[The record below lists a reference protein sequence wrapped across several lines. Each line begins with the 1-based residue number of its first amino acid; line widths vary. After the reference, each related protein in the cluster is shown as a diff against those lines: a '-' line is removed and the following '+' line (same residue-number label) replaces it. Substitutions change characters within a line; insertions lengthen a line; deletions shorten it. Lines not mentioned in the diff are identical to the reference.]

1 MALFYNNGSPA
12 NSFSPLAAAGTT
24 SFAEVS
30 EPAHST
36 AWYRLGGSNYI
47 SMGLGVMLDTD
58 EPRAGFGGGGS
69 AGTAKAP
76 STSGFL
82 DGTGRPDCWGR
93 QVVLVDSAAVA
104 SAHIPVTKWVG
115 VFTGLIA
122 GQGYGKNWVGD
133 AAWEGD
139 GTPAAATPFHTADTF
154 TANGFTYLGATTA
167 PCVDPLNG
175 GRSYAKPGD
184 IIAVRRQGP
193 AIAWV
198 SDVNATGVGTIIS
211 PAGVNAA
218 VDGTLSNVAAAS
230 AFLAVGV
237 VLVEPTT
244 FNADGTG
251 MGCHIWLK

>member
-12 NSFSPLAAAGTT
+12 NSFSPLTAAGTT

-30 EPAHST
+30 EPAHQT
-36 AWYRLGGSNYI
+36 GWYRLGGANHI
-47 SMGLGVMLDTD
+47 SMGLALMLDTA
-58 EPRAGFGGGGS
+58 EPRAGSGGGGS

-82 DGTGRPDCWGR
+82 DGTGRPDFWGR
-93 QVVLVDSAAVA
+93 QVVVMDSAAVA
-104 SAHIPVTKWVG
+104 SAHIPVTKFAG
-115 VFTGLIA
+115 VFTGLIN
-122 GQGYGKNWVGD
+122 GPGYGFNFVGD
-133 AAWEGD
+133 AAVGSA
-139 GTPAAATPFHTADTF
+139 TTPFGTSDASDRVS
-154 TANGFTYLGATTA
+154 NGFTYLGATSA

-175 GRSYAKPGD
+175 GRSYAKFGD
-184 IIAVRRQGP
+184 ILAVRRQGP

-198 SDVNATGVGTIIS
+198 SDVNATAVGDIIS
-211 PAGVNAA
+211 PAGANAA
-218 VDGTLSNVAAAS
+218 VDGTMSNVAAAS

-244 FNADGTG
+244 FDADGTG